1 MSSIMDIIAHETGG
15 RMDTIHGLRG
25 HFMNNIDAKP
35 PGNNRKIINRFFIGI
50 TVVLLVIVIGA
61 IVLFWN
67 ELRTLFSLEKIDDYG
82 AYQMTYYGDYGFE
95 EFLEVGASSDE
106 EIEEFVTK
114 RLLKGLPINLGVT
127 GDGCTA
133 FVTKNEKGEVIYG
146 RNFDFLYAPSL
157 QLYTKPKNG
166 YKSVSTVNLS
176 FAGYSEN
183 FLPDDSILDKFLTLA
198 APFLPFD
205 GMNEKG
211 VAIALLAVPEAEPS
225 YDSNKITLNTTTAI
239 RLVLDHA
246 STVEEAVQLL
256 RNYNIY
262 FSGDIECHYLI
273 ADASGRSVIVEFY
286 DDALQVVETKT
297 DYQVATNFIAYNGL
311 NIGEGFTEFERYD
324 MVEKELLDNNGILS
338 ENDVIS
344 ILAKVGVQDGEVDKL
359 QWSVVYNLTTGDVR
373 LFIHRDTNDITAT
386 KLEMSN

>member
-1 MSSIMDIIAHETGG
+1 MNSIDGKPHGNVRKNIKSFFAGIA
-15 RMDTIHGLRG
+15 
-25 HFMNNIDAKP
+25 
-35 PGNNRKIINRFFIGI
+35 
-50 TVVLLVIVIGA
+50 VVLLVIVIGA
-61 IVLFWN
+61 IALFRN
-67 ELRTLFSLEKIDDYG
+67 ELRTLFSLEKIDEYG
-82 AYQMTYYGDYGFE
+82 AYQMTYYGDYGFD
-95 EFLEVGASSDE
+95 EFLEVGASSDKD
-106 EIEEFVTK
+106 IEKFVTK
-114 RLLKGLPINLGVT
+114 RLLKGMPINLGVT

-133 FVTKNEKGEVIYG
+133 FVTKNEKGEVLYG

-157 QLYTKPKNG
+157 QLYTEPQNG

-176 FAGYSEN
+176 FAGYSEDY
-183 FLPDDSILDKFLTLA
+183 LPDGSLFDKFLTLA

-211 VAIALLAVPEAEPS
+211 VAIALLAVPEAEPP

-246 STVEEAVQLL
+246 STVEEAVELL
-256 RNYNIY
+256 RDYNIY

-286 DDALQVVETKT
+286 DGELQIVEAET
-297 DYQVATNFIAYNGL
+297 DYQIATNFIAYNGL

-324 MVEKELLDNNGILS
+324 MVEKELSDNNGILN

-344 ILAKVGVQDGEVDKL
+344 LLAKVGVRDGEVDKL
-359 QWSVVYNLTTGDVR
+359 QWSVIYNLTTGDVR
-373 LFIHRDTNDITAT
+373 LFIHRDTNNITAE

>member
-1 MSSIMDIIAHETGG
+1 
-15 RMDTIHGLRG
+15 
-25 HFMNNIDAKP
+25 MNNTDSRP
-35 PGNNRKIINRFFIGI
+35 HGNIKKIIKWFFMGI
-50 TVVLLVIVIGA
+50 AVVLPVMVIGVTA
-61 IVLFWN
+61 LFRN
-67 ELRTLFSLEKIDDYG
+67 ELRTLLSLEKIDDYG
-82 AYQMTYYGDYGFE
+82 AYQMTYYGDYGFD

-106 EIEEFVTK
+106 DIEKFVTK
-114 RLLKGLPINLGVT
+114 RLLKGMPVDLGVT

-157 QLYTKPKNG
+157 QLYTEPEDG

-183 FLPDDSILDKFLTLA
+183 TLPDSSLFDKFLTLA

-211 VAIALLAVPEAEPS
+211 LAIALLAVPEAEPP

-246 STVEEAVQLL
+246 ATVEEAVELL

-262 FSGDIECHYLI
+262 FSGDVECHYLI
-273 ADASGRSVIVEFY
+273 ADASGDSVIVEFY
-286 DDALQVVETKT
+286 DGELQVVESEN
-297 DYQVATNFIAYNGL
+297 DYQIATNFIAYNDL

-324 MVEKELLDNNGILS
+324 AVEKELRENNGILN
-338 ENDVIS
+338 EKDVIS
-344 ILAKVGVQDGEVDKL
+344 LLAKVGVQDGEVDKL
-359 QWSVVYNLTTGDVR
+359 QWSVVYNLTTGEIR
-373 LFIHRDTNDITAT
+373 LFIHRDTNNITKT
-386 KLEMSN
+386 KLEMSNQIP

>member
-1 MSSIMDIIAHETGG
+1 MNSIDGKP
-15 RMDTIHGLRG
+15 HG
-25 HFMNNIDAKP
+25 NV
-35 PGNNRKIINRFFIGI
+35 RKIIKWFLVGI
-50 TVVLLVIVIGA
+50 AVVLLVIVIGA
-61 IVLFWN
+61 IALFRN
-67 ELRTLFSLEKIDDYG
+67 ELRTLFSLEKIDEYG
-82 AYQMTYYGDYGFE
+82 AYQMTYYGDYGFD
-95 EFLEVGASSDE
+95 EFLEVGASSDKD
-106 EIEEFVTK
+106 IEKFVTK
-114 RLLKGLPINLGVT
+114 RLLKGMPINLGVT

-133 FVTKNEKGEVIYG
+133 FVTKNEKGEVLYG

-157 QLYTKPKNG
+157 QLYTEPQNG

-176 FAGYSEN
+176 FAGYSEDY
-183 FLPDDSILDKFLTLA
+183 LPDGSLFDKFLTLA

-211 VAIALLAVPEAEPS
+211 VAIALLAVPEAEPP

-246 STVEEAVQLL
+246 STVEEAVELL

-262 FSGDIECHYLI
+262 FSGGIECHYLI

-286 DDALQVVETKT
+286 DGELQIVEAET
-297 DYQVATNFIAYNGL
+297 DYQIATNFIAYNGL

-324 MVEKELLDNNGILS
+324 MVEKELSDNNSILN

-344 ILAKVGVQDGEVDKL
+344 LLAKVGVQDGEVDKL
-359 QWSVVYNLTTGDVR
+359 QWSVIYNLTTGDVR
-373 LFIHRDTNDITAT
+373 LFIHRDTNNVTAE
-386 KLEMSN
+386 KQEMSN